1 MLRRIHL
8 VDLNYKFTNIFPS
21 SIHSLGIDNFDDYR
35 DKLIEEIYQERDE
48 DPIGRKISNHGGW
61 QSNQITIQK
70 DRSELLKEIIT
81 NSVSKLPIS
90 KGVYAVVEGWKNI
103 NGPGDFNVKH
113 NHPRS
118 NLSGVFWIKTPKHSG
133 NIVFESPEIFDRYE
147 ELDSYTNEFKFNSNS
162 YMTYYFTPKEGR
174 ILIFPSNLEH
184 QVKENKSDEDR
195 ISYSFNIKL
204 IHEE

>member
-1 MLRRIHL
+1 M
-8 VDLNYKFTNIFPS
+8 DLNYKLTNIFPS

-90 KGVYAVVEGWKNI
+90 EGVYAAVEGWKNI
-103 NGPGDFNVKH
+103 NEPGNFNVKH

-118 NLSGVFWIKTPKHSG
+118 NLSGVLWIKAAKDSG
-133 NIVFESPEIFDRYE
+133 NIVFTSPHIFNRYQ
-147 ELDSYTNEFKFNSNS
+147 ELDSYTDEFKLNSNC
-162 YMTYYFTPKEGR
+162 YMTYYFPPKEGR
-174 ILIFPSNLEH
+174 LLIWPSDLEH
-184 QVKENKSDEDR
+184 EVKENKSDEDR
-195 ISYSFNIKL
+195 ISYSFNITL
-204 IHEE
+204 VHEK

>member
-1 MLRRIHL
+1 M
-8 VDLNYKFTNIFPS
+8 DLNYKLTNIFPS

-90 KGVYAVVEGWKNI
+90 EGVYAAVEGWKNI
-103 NGPGDFNVKH
+103 NEPGNFNVKH

-118 NLSGVFWIKTPKHSG
+118 NLSGVLWIKAPKDSG
-133 NIVFESPEIFDRYE
+133 NIVFTSPHIFNRYQ
-147 ELDSYTNEFKFNSNS
+147 ELDSYTDEFKLNSNC
-162 YMTYYFTPKEGR
+162 YMTYYFPPKEGR
-174 ILIFPSNLEH
+174 LLIFPSDLEH
-184 QVKENKSDEDR
+184 EVKENKSDEDR
-195 ISYSFNIKL
+195 ISYSFNITL
-204 IHEE
+204 VHEK

>member
-1 MLRRIHL
+1 M
-8 VDLNYKFTNIFPS
+8 DLNYKLTNIFPS

-35 DKLIEEIYQERDE
+35 GKLIEEIYQERDE
-48 DPIGRKISNHGGW
+48 DPIGRKISNRGGW

-90 KGVYAVVEGWKNI
+90 EGVYAAVEGWKNI
-103 NGPGDFNVKH
+103 NEPGNFNVKH

-118 NLSGVFWIKTPKHSG
+118 NLSGVLWIKAPKDSG
-133 NIVFESPEIFDRYE
+133 NIVFTSPHIFNRYQ
-147 ELDSYTNEFKFNSNS
+147 ELDSYTDEFKLNSNC
-162 YMTYYFTPKEGR
+162 YMTYYFPPKEGR
-174 ILIFPSNLEH
+174 LLIFPSDLEH
-184 QVKENKSDEDR
+184 EVKENKSDEDR

-204 IHEE
+204 IHER

>member
-1 MLRRIHL
+1 M
-8 VDLNYKFTNIFPS
+8 DLNYKVRNIFPS

-90 KGVYAVVEGWKNI
+90 EGVYAAVEGWKNI
-103 NGPGDFNVKH
+103 NEPGNFNVKH

-118 NLSGVFWIKTPKHSG
+118 NLSGVLWIKAPKDSG
-133 NIVFESPEIFDRYE
+133 NIVFTSPHIFNRYQ
-147 ELDSYTNEFKFNSNS
+147 ELDSYTDEFKLNSNC
-162 YMTYYFTPKEGR
+162 YMTYYFPPKEGR
-174 ILIFPSNLEH
+174 LLIFPSDLEH
-184 QVKENKSDEDR
+184 EVKENKSDEDR
-195 ISYSFNIKL
+195 ISYSFNITL
-204 IHEE
+204 VHEK